1 MALLA
6 LRLTAVGR
14 RYAGRY
20 EKMKG
25 NAKEKR
31 NCWSRGAGADSF
43 RGELKRGIRQNRK
56 LLNRMVR
63 RNADVP
69 MRGCGY
75 KKVASTEAMVRFL

>member
-31 NCWSRGAGADSF
+31 NCWSRGAGA
-43 RGELKRGIRQNRK
+43 LKRGIRQNRK

>member
-1 MALLA
+1 M
-6 LRLTAVGR
+6 T
-14 RYAGRY
+14 
-20 EKMKG
+20 G

-43 RGELKRGIRQNRK
+43 RGELKRGIRLNRK

-63 RNADVP
+63 RSADVP

>member
-1 MALLA
+1 
-6 LRLTAVGR
+6 
-14 RYAGRY
+14 
-20 EKMKG
+20 MKG

-43 RGELKRGIRQNRK
+43 RGELKRGIRLNRK

-63 RNADVP
+63 RSGDIP

-75 KKVASTEAMVRFL
+75 KKVVSTEAMVRFL

>member
-1 MALLA
+1 
-6 LRLTAVGR
+6 
-14 RYAGRY
+14 
-20 EKMKG
+20 MKG

-43 RGELKRGIRQNRK
+43 RGELKRG
-56 LLNRMVR
+56 LNRMVR
-63 RNADVP
+63 RSADVP

>member
-1 MALLA
+1 M
-6 LRLTAVGR
+6 T
-14 RYAGRY
+14 
-20 EKMKG
+20 G

-31 NCWSRGAGADSF
+31 NCWGRGNGADSF

-63 RNADVP
+63 RSADVP